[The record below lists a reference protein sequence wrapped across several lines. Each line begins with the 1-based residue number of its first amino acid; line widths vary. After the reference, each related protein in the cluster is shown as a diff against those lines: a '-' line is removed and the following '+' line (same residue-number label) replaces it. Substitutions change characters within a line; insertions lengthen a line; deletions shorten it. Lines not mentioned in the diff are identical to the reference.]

1 MTSDI
6 VIAYIWDCI
15 VVPAFGAMISL
26 HLFGPFMM
34 VLSVLL
40 LICTGHL
47 YFFLR
52 GILWK

>member
-6 VIAYIWDCI
+6 AAAYLWDCI

-47 YFFLR
+47 YFLLKD
-52 GILWK
+52 ILK